1 LSNAEKTKILICWWR
16 FVSVRIGASAML
28 QSSPSPERLQSI
40 ASQFS
45 GSGTV
50 TSVSSFG
57 SGNINDT
64 FLVTVAGGQFQR
76 FVLQRINTQV
86 FQQPHLVMQNM
97 RVFSEHVQSNTGL
110 HPTRRWEV
118 PQVLCAR
125 DGSDSYIED
134 ELFWRSISFIEGS
147 QTFDTVQSLE
157 HAQEA
162 GFGLG
167 LFHRSVADLSTAK
180 MADTLPGF
188 HITPNYLQ
196 EFLLAQETKIIP
208 KSPEVTLC
216 LKFITDRQEWATV
229 LEDAKASGELPLRTI
244 HGDPKINN
252 FLIDNT
258 TNHCISLIDLDT
270 VKPGLVH
277 YDIGDCLRSG
287 CNPLGEETA
296 DWQAVHFEPELGQAM
311 LQGYLASANAF
322 LTDRDYDYIYDGMRL
337 IAFELGLRFF
347 TDYLNGSIY
356 FKTQYPEH
364 NLLRALVQFRLAESI
379 ESQESTI
386 NKIIR
391 DVR

>member
-1 LSNAEKTKILICWWR
+1 MLMAVCIS
-16 FVSVRIGASAML
+16 ASAML
-28 QSSPSPERLQSI
+28 HESPSPERLQSI

-50 TSVSSFG
+50 TSVNSFG

-64 FLVTVAGGQFQR
+64 FLVNVNGGQFQR

-86 FQQPHLVMQNM
+86 FRQPDLVMQNM
-97 RVFSEHVQSNTGL
+97 RIFSEHVQSNIAQGF
-110 HPTRRWEV
+110 HPDRRWEV
-118 PQVLCAR
+118 PHVLCAR
-125 DGSDSYIED
+125 DGSNSYIED

-157 HAQEA
+157 HAGEA

-167 LFHRSVADLSTAK
+167 LFHRSVADLCTDK
-180 MADTLPGF
+180 LADTLPGF
-188 HITPNYLQ
+188 HITPSYLQ
-196 EFLLAQETKIIP
+196 EFLVAQETKILP
-208 KSPEVTLC
+208 KSPEVTHC
-216 LKFITDRQEWATV
+216 LKFITDRQVWATV
-229 LEDAKASGELPLRTI
+229 LEDAKAAGELPLRTI

-258 TNHCISLIDLDT
+258 TSHCISLIDLDT

-277 YDIGDCLRSG
+277 YDLGDCLRSG

-311 LQGYLASANAF
+311 LQGYLESANAF
-322 LTDRDYDYIYDGMRL
+322 LIDRDYNYIYDCMRL
-337 IAFELGLRFF
+337 LAFELGIRFF
-347 TDYLNGSIY
+347 TDYLNGNIY

-364 NLLRALVQFRLAESI
+364 NLARALVQFRLAESI
-379 ESQESTI
+379 ESQENTI
-386 NKIIR
+386 NKIIQ

>member
-1 LSNAEKTKILICWWR
+1 MPQN
-16 FVSVRIGASAML
+16 
-28 QSSPSPERLQSI
+28 SPSFAQLQSI

-45 GSGTV
+45 GIGTV
-50 TSVSSFG
+50 ISVSPFG

-64 FLVTVAGGQFQR
+64 FLVNVEGGQFQR

-86 FQQPHLVMQNM
+86 FRQPHLVMQNM
-97 RVFSEHVQSNTGL
+97 RAFSEHVQSNSGL

-118 PQVLCAR
+118 PHVLCAR
-125 DGSDSYIED
+125 DGSNSYVED

-157 HAQEA
+157 HASEA

-188 HITPNYLQ
+188 HITPSYLQ
-196 EFLLAQETKIIP
+196 EFLVAQETKIIP
-208 KSPEVTLC
+208 KSPEVTYC
-216 LKFITDRQEWATV
+216 LKFIAGRQEWATV
-229 LEDAKASGELPLRTI
+229 LEDAKAAGELPLRTI

-311 LQGYLASANAF
+311 LQGYLESASAF
-322 LTDRDYDYIYDGMRL
+322 LVDRDYDYIYDCMRL
-337 IAFELGLRFF
+337 IAFELGIRFF
-347 TDYLNGSIY
+347 TDYLNGSVY

-364 NLLRALVQFRLAESI
+364 NLSRALVQFRLAESI
-379 ESQESTI
+379 ESQENTI
-386 NKIIR
+386 NKIIQ

>member
-1 LSNAEKTKILICWWR
+1 MGKENKNPDMLVAVCIS
-16 FVSVRIGASAML
+16 ASAML
-28 QSSPSPERLQSI
+28 HESPSPERLQSI

-50 TSVSSFG
+50 TSVTPFG

-64 FLVTVAGGQFQR
+64 FLVHVNGGQLQR

-86 FQQPHLVMQNM
+86 FRQPHRVMQNM
-97 RVFSEHVQSNTGL
+97 RIFSEHVQSNIAQGF
-110 HPTRRWEV
+110 HPDRRWEV
-118 PQVLCAR
+118 PHVLCAR

-157 HAQEA
+157 HAREA

-167 LFHRSVADLSTAK
+167 LFHRSVADLSTDK
-180 MADTLPGF
+180 LADTLPGF
-188 HITPNYLQ
+188 HITPSYLQ
-196 EFLLAQETKIIP
+196 EFLVAQETKIIP
-208 KSPEVTLC
+208 KSPEVAHC
-216 LKFITDRQEWATV
+216 LKFITDRQVWATV
-229 LEDAKASGELPLRTI
+229 LEDAKATGELPLRTI

-252 FLIDNT
+252 FLIDNS

-277 YDIGDCLRSG
+277 YDLGDCLRSG

-311 LQGYLASANAF
+311 IQGYLESASAF
-322 LTDRDYDYIYDGMRL
+322 LIDRDYNYIYDCMRL

-347 TDYLNGSIY
+347 TDYLNGNIY

-364 NLLRALVQFRLAESI
+364 NLARALVQFRLAESI
-379 ESQESTI
+379 ESQENTI
-386 NKIIR
+386 NKIIQ